1 MPKLQ
6 LTGRLAA
13 LVGIGAAVTTATLVA
28 VAVPASAADSHK
40 TSCTDQVRVRSK
52 PTTTA
57 PIVGSCSAGEKVTAA
72 ESRDGFT
79 RLSDKGGWV
88 SSQYI
93 KGADSSDSRYDD
105 DNDND
110 SRYNDSRY
118 NDSRYNDSRYNDSD
132 DRDGDR
138 DSDYRDDNYDHH
150 RYRDHDNDNG
160 LLGGGGGL

>member
-1 MPKLQ
+1 M
-6 LTGRLAA
+6 
-13 LVGIGAAVTTATLVA
+13 
-28 VAVPASAADSHK
+28 AVPAVAADSHR

-52 PTTTA
+52 PAATA

-79 RLSDKGGWV
+79 RLSDKKGWV

-93 KGADSSDSRYDD
+93 KDADSSDS
-105 DNDND
+105 NN
-110 SRYNDSRY
+110 SRYNDDDNNSRY
-118 NDSRYNDSRYNDSD
+118 NDNNSRYNNDSD

-138 DSDYRDDNYDHH
+138 DSDYRDNDDDHYYRHRDYDDN
-150 RYRDHDNDNG
+150 NG